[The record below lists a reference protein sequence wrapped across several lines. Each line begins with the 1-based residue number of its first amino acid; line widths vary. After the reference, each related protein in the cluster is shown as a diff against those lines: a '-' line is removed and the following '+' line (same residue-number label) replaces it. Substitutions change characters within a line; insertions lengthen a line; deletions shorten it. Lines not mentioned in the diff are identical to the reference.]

1 MLIIGIGDIIGIT
14 NITLEYDMKEMLN
27 VSVKDNAVLSV
38 LGIETEIDNL
48 GTEEIFRNL
57 RRIKELS
64 DVLKNHEKLLRDKA
78 FETAEKVGEQ
88 DDKGSFFVRLPNGD
102 WFKKEARTSI
112 KIKTD
117 EAVSLLAQ
125 KGLND
130 RLTPVLDDLDP
141 RVVYNTIKEVNPAM
155 VQGIKFTVDDSEL
168 EQAYYQGEISDEEL
182 QALVERTVT
191 YALKLKPNKQ

>member
-1 MLIIGIGDIIGIT
+1 M
-14 NITLEYDMKEMLN
+14 
-27 VSVKDNAVLSV
+27 SVKDNAVLSV

-182 QALVERTVT
+182 QALVERKVT